1 MSEHKLPCV
10 TNAISA
16 HVPKVRLGDVC
27 EIVSYRG
34 HQIKQSEIRPNGKYP
49 VVSQSEELIEG
60 YSNSEIAIEDL
71 PLVIFGDHTCCVKL
85 IDFPFVVGADGTKLL
100 KSKEAEAPYLSFALR
115 FLQPTIADGKYRR
128 HFGDLMER
136 EIPLPPIAAQ
146 RQIAA
151 KLNTIC
157 EIVAKR
163 KAQLAQLQQLVK
175 SRFVEMFGGCL
186 ANTPLIEFGKVF
198 TGSTPS
204 MKEEAYY
211 HQADFCF
218 VKPSDLSYD
227 VRKFSDSECHLS
239 YKAETVAR
247 MFNPGAVLVTCI
259 GATIGKMGIAQVRG
273 SCNQQIN
280 FIEPFDNV
288 DSSYLAYAIQSRHNE
303 LVSIANST
311 AVPIINKSE
320 FCKFKIPLPPLA
332 LQREFA
338 AFVAKVDK
346 LAFAVKR
353 SLETVEK
360 LYRQHLS
367 EAFS

>member
-1 MSEHKLPCV
+1 M
-10 TNAISA
+10 N
-16 HVPKVRLGDVC
+16 LGDIITVADSEKC
-27 EIVSYRG
+27 GNREFPVLSMTMHDGLVLQTDRFKKAIASKDLSGYKVVRRNQLVVSFPIDEGVLYIQDVVDAGIVSPAYAVWDVRTDMICPKFLGMFLRCPKSIQYYKAKLRG
-34 HQIKQSEIRPNGKYP
+34 STARRRTIPRDDFLAMSIPAFSISDQDRIC
-49 VVSQSEELIEG
+49 
-60 YSNSEIAIEDL
+60 AILEKIWS
-71 PLVIFGDHTCCVKL
+71 V
-85 IDFPFVVGADGTKLL
+85 
-100 KSKEAEAPYLSFALR
+100 
-115 FLQPTIADGKYRR
+115 
-128 HFGDLMER
+128 
-136 EIPLPPIAAQ
+136 IAASTK
-146 RQIAA
+146 QIDI
-151 KLNTIC
+151 L
-157 EIVAKR
+157 EE
-163 KAQLAQLQQLVK
+163 LVK

-346 LAFAVKR
+346 LAFAAR
-353 SLETVEK
+353 RRRDLAQQM
-360 LYRQHLS
+360 YRAKIQ
-367 EAFS
+367 EFFG